1 MMNNKIFY
9 LWLSLTMICSVC
21 SAQKGKKV
29 IAKKVQPVAI
39 VKGTLENY
47 KGKGYAIIVDENYTK
62 SLFDTLHVQ
71 KDGSYVVKVKLD
83 KPAIRG
89 LYLEYLGEQRSVIPM
104 YLVPGTTTS
113 VTFKGMERSYTIAG
127 EVQKQHLNVPT
138 FVGPT
143 KKECDFLNIP
153 EKYDYT
159 FKNTDGSAVTY
170 KNYLGQLKARKD
182 YLLSQ
187 LKGTRPEFA
196 KQKEKEIDA
205 SLEGMKFTYAWQ
217 LKALNLDASKD
228 ADFMA
233 YVNSINLNDEKNLES
248 GDGGDCVLSNY
259 IRFKLQIS
267 PDMYKDEPKDA
278 RPYCL
283 IRDCITNQNIREKLS
298 DQMMELSLA
307 VGDNEALDRSFEVY
321 KSISGKSESFK
332 SNEKV
337 YLNLTKLIP
346 GVKAT
351 DFVMEDVNGNK
362 VHFLDVIGKGKIV
375 YIDFWATWCG
385 PCCHEIPFVAEK
397 VKKYKDNP
405 NIEFISISLD
415 DNKTKWHAKLDADK
429 PSWRQFI
436 IPENFN
442 SPFALQYNITAIPRF
457 MCFDKEAKIINIS
470 APRPSDEAGF
480 EALIAPYVK

>member
-21 SAQKGKKV
+21 SAQKAKKV

-71 KDGSYVVKVKLD
+71 KNGSYVVKVKLN
-83 KPAIRG
+83 KPDVRG
-89 LYLEYLGEQRSVIPM
+89 LYLEYLGDNRSVIPM

-113 VTFKGMERSYTIAG
+113 VTFKGKDITINMGG
-127 EVQKQHLNVPT
+127 EVEKRHINVST

-143 KKECDFLNIP
+143 KKECDFLNIQ

-170 KNYLGQLKARKD
+170 KNYLGQLKAWKD

-196 KQKEKEIDA
+196 KRKEKEIDA
-205 SLEGMKFTYAWQ
+205 SIEGMKFVYAWQ
-217 LKALNLDASKD
+217 LDAANLDASKD
-228 ADFMA
+228 SDFMA
-233 YVNSINLNDEKNLES
+233 YVNSINLNDEKNMK
-248 GDGGDCVLSNY
+248 GDGSGESLISNY
-259 IRFKLQIS
+259 IRFKLKTS
-267 PDMYKDEPKDA
+267 PDMYKEEPKDV
-278 RPYCL
+278 RPYCF
-283 IRDCITNQNIREKLS
+283 IRDHISNQNIREKLS
-298 DQMMELSLA
+298 DQMMELALA
-307 VGDNEALDRSFEVY
+307 VGENNALERSFEIY
-321 KSISGKSESFK
+321 KGLSGKSESFK
-332 SNEKV
+332 ENEKV
-337 YLNLTKLIP
+337 YLNLTKLVP

-351 DFVMEDVNGNK
+351 DFVMEDMKGNK
-362 VHFLDVIGKGKIV
+362 VHFLDVIGKGKVV

-385 PCCHEIPFVAEK
+385 PCCHEIPFVAKK
-397 VKKYKDNP
+397 VLKYKDNP
-405 NIEFISISLD
+405 NIEFVSISLD
-415 DNKTKWHAKLDADK
+415 DNRSKWLAKLEADK

-442 SPFALQYNITAIPRF
+442 SAFAKQYNITAIPRF
-457 MCFDKEAKIINIS
+457 MIFDKEGKIISIS
-470 APRPSDEAGF
+470 APRPSDEVEF
-480 EALIAPYVK
+480 EKLITKSIE